1 MFGDPQVF
9 TVNAVSTSFART
21 KVTDTEAI
29 YRDAAGVYTLTQKQN
44 QTKAR
49 FRREVRLTKE
59 AIITDPIT
67 GVKSVQSV
75 SVGLFIDEP
84 KYGFTDAEI
93 DILKDAITAICDD
106 VRMNRIMIGEY

>member
-9 TVNAVSTSFART
+9 NVNAVSTSFARV
-21 KVTDTEAI
+21 KVTDTEAV
-29 YRDAAGVYTLTQKQN
+29 YKDNAGVYTLTQKQN

-49 FRREVRLTKE
+49 FRREVRLSKE

-93 DILKDAITAICDD
+93 DIMKDAVTAICDD
-106 VRMNRIMIGEY
+106 TRMNRIMVAEY